1 MFKLIR
7 QSVLSTLCLAVLL
20 CAAYPLLV
28 TGVANAFFPKEAAGS
43 LILRDGAIV
52 GSALIGQP
60 FSSAKYFHPRPSAAG
75 YDAGSSSGSNY
86 GPTSKALAERVRA
99 SEQELR
105 AERPEGVLPVDMLT
119 ASGSGLD
126 PHISP
131 EAALMQARRVA
142 EARGLSLETVEK
154 LVRGHVEGP
163 EWGVWGEPKVNVL
176 RLNLALDELQSPGE
190 ERSTFRVGRMVM
202 DGFAELI
209 ERKRQGS
216 LKIYLGY
223 AAGVGKTYAMLQ
235 EGLRL
240 KQQHV
245 DVVIGYLEPHDRPET
260 MALSEHLE
268 AVPPREWRVGDAV
281 FHEMDAEAI
290 LARKPQVVLVDEL
303 AHTNADGS
311 KNAKRYQDVLEVLAQ
326 GVNVIS
332 TINVQH
338 LESVAARVEEA
349 TGIAVRER
357 IPDTVLRRAD
367 QVVNV
372 DVTKEELRE
381 RLRQGK
387 IYAPQQAERA
397 LSSFFTYENLSFL
410 RELCLREASG
420 DQVRKIEAQE
430 LLKPALAGYAVEAVM
445 VALSSSPTDAES
457 LIRRGV
463 RMANQLGSPCYVV
476 YVRRPQESP
485 TRIDAGIQRQLQ
497 YNLQLATRLGAEVV
511 QLEGVDIAET
521 LVNFA
526 SERNV
531 RHAIFGK
538 SRLSPLRERLRGS
551 FLLDFLYEAVGVD
564 VHVANVT
571 PKYIK

>member
-1 MFKLIR
+1 MREF
-7 QSVLSTLCLAVLL
+7 SDVLA
-20 CAAYPLLV
+20 
-28 TGVANAFFPKEAAGS
+28 
-43 LILRDGAIV
+43 
-52 GSALIGQP
+52 
-60 FSSAKYFHPRPSAAG
+60 
-75 YDAGSSSGSNY
+75 
-86 GPTSKALAERVRA
+86 
-99 SEQELR
+99 
-105 AERPEGVLPVDMLT
+105 
-119 ASGSGLD
+119 
-126 PHISP
+126 
-131 EAALMQARRVA
+131 
-142 EARGLSLETVEK
+142 
-154 LVRGHVEGP
+154 
-163 EWGVWGEPKVNVL
+163 
-176 RLNLALDELQSPGE
+176 
-190 ERSTFRVGRMVM
+190 
-202 DGFAELI
+202 
-209 ERKRQGS
+209 RKREGS

-223 AAGVGKTYAMLQ
+223 AAGVGKTCAMLREAHNLLEQ
-235 EGLRL
+235 GF
-240 KQQHV
+240 
-245 DVVIGYLEPHDRPET
+245 DVVAAYVEPHDRPDT
-260 MALSEHLE
+260 RTLLDGIKTL
-268 AVPPREWRVGDAV
+268 PPLRVSQGGAA
-281 FHEMDAEAI
+281 FPEMDVEALI
-290 LARKPQVVLVDEL
+290 RRAPQIALVDEL
-303 AHTNADGS
+303 AHTNAPGS
-311 KNAKRYQDVLEVLAQ
+311 QREKRYQDVLEILSH
-326 GVNVIS
+326 GINVIG
-332 TINVQH
+332 TLNVQH

-445 VALSSSPTDAES
+445 VALSSWPTDAES

-497 YNLQLATRLGAEVV
+497 HNLQLATRLGAEEV

>member
-1 MFKLIR
+1 M
-7 QSVLSTLCLAVLL
+7 
-20 CAAYPLLV
+20 
-28 TGVANAFFPKEAAGS
+28 
-43 LILRDGAIV
+43 
-52 GSALIGQP
+52 
-60 FSSAKYFHPRPSAAG
+60 
-75 YDAGSSSGSNY
+75 
-86 GPTSKALAERVRA
+86 
-99 SEQELR
+99 
-105 AERPEGVLPVDMLT
+105 
-119 ASGSGLD
+119 
-126 PHISP
+126 
-131 EAALMQARRVA
+131 
-142 EARGLSLETVEK
+142 
-154 LVRGHVEGP
+154 
-163 EWGVWGEPKVNVL
+163 
-176 RLNLALDELQSPGE
+176 
-190 ERSTFRVGRMVM
+190 
-202 DGFAELI
+202 
-209 ERKRQGS
+209 
-216 LKIYLGY
+216 
-223 AAGVGKTYAMLQ
+223 
-235 EGLRL
+235 
-240 KQQHV
+240 
-245 DVVIGYLEPHDRPET
+245 
-260 MALSEHLE
+260 
-268 AVPPREWRVGDAV
+268 
-281 FHEMDAEAI
+281 
-290 LARKPQVVLVDEL
+290 EL

-311 KNAKRYQDVLEVLAQ
+311 KNDKRYSDVLEVLAQ
-326 GVNVIS
+326 GINVIS

-445 VALSSSPTDAES
+445 VALSSWPTDAES

-497 YNLQLATRLGAEVV
+497 HNLQLATRLGAEVV

>member
-1 MFKLIR
+1 MMGKKL
-7 QSVLSTLCLAVLL
+7 LALLL
-20 CAAYPLLV
+20 CGALLV
-28 TGVANAFFPKEAAGS
+28 TVLAACGAPEEKDVSAEQDSQPVETEKEPDTGDAS
-43 LILRDGAIV
+43 LDNPRNQDGIGEKELLVVSFGTSYNDSRRLTIGAIENAMEEAFPEYAV
-52 GSALIGQP
+52 RRG
-60 FSSAKYFHPRPSAAG
+60 F
-75 YDAGSSSGSNY
+75 
-86 GPTSKALAERVRA
+86 TS
-99 SEQELR
+99 QIII
-105 AERPEGVLPVDMLT
+105 D
-119 ASGSGLD
+119 
-126 PHISP
+126 
-131 EAALMQARRVA
+131 
-142 EARGLSLETVEK
+142 
-154 LVRGHVEGP
+154 HV
-163 EWGVWGEPKVNVL
+163 KSRDNVSID
-176 RLNLALDELQSPGE
+176 NVKQALDRAVENGVKTLVIQP
-190 ERSTFRVGRMVM
+190 THLM
-202 DGFAELI
+202 DG
-209 ERKRQGS
+209 
-216 LKIYLGY
+216 
-223 AAGVGKTYAMLQ
+223 
-235 EGLRL
+235 
-240 KQQHV
+240 
-245 DVVIGYLEPHDRPET
+245 LEYTD
-260 MALSEHLE
+260 
-268 AVPPREWRVGDAV
+268 
-281 FHEMDAEAI
+281 
-290 LARKPQVVLVDEL
+290 LVDEL

-311 KNAKRYQDVLEVLAQ
+311 KNDKRYSDVLEVLAQ
-326 GVNVIS
+326 GINVIS

-445 VALSSSPTDAES
+445 VALSSWPTDAES

-497 YNLQLATRLGAEVV
+497 HNLQLATRLGAEVV